1 MNRARQKQAGSV
13 IRKGTFW
20 YVRYREPVML
30 GDGTVKQVHRSR
42 KLTKATGPYQTKR
55 AAEGL
60 AERMLRPLND
70 GVLTAESTMTLNRFI
85 ETAYLPYAE
94 RQKRRSTFLGY
105 RNIWKR
111 YIKPDGER
119 ALREYRTFEC
129 EQMLTAIAC
138 THDLCRS
145 TLGHIKHFLGGAFR
159 YARRQGVLDS
169 PNPMREVEIPRARP
183 SGETHAYSLE
193 EEVRMLAIL
202 PEPAATIVAVA
213 AFTGARKGE
222 IRGFVWD
229 GYDGD
234 TIEVKQSVWRNQT
247 GEPKREKS
255 KGTIPVIAQLKL
267 FLDRHRIRSG
277 NRREGFIFRNPLG
290 KPLNL
295 DALVREGIRPA
306 LEAEKIPWHGWHAF
320 RRGLATN
327 LHRLGVSDKVIQ
339 QILRHANVTTTIN
352 IYVKMVTRDAEEA
365 MKRLETRC
373 SLVVPQTVPQ
383 LPFGRADLGNDS
395 GNASARK
402 TLSLE
407 AVTANLAERGGF
419 EPPVQVLARTTV

>member
-1 MNRARQKQAGSV
+1 MKRARQKLAGCV
-13 IRKGTFW
+13 FRKGMFW
-20 YVRYREPVML
+20 YVRYREPVVL
-30 GDGTVKQVHRSR
+30 ADGTVKQVHRSR
-42 KLTKATGPYQTKR
+42 KLTKAAGPYQTKR

-60 AERMLRPLND
+60 AEKTLRPLND
-70 GVLTAESTMTLNRFI
+70 GVLVAESTMTLNRFM
-85 ETAYLPYAE
+85 ETVYLPYAE
-94 RQKRRSTFLGY
+94 RQKRRSTFVGY
-105 RNIWKR
+105 RNLWKR
-111 YIKPDGER
+111 YIKPDGAR
-119 ALREYRTFEC
+119 ALREFRTFEC
-129 EQMLTAIAC
+129 EQMLTSIAR

-169 PNPMREVEIPRARP
+169 PNPMRDVEIPRARP
-183 SGETHAYSLE
+183 AGETHAYSLE

-222 IRGFVWD
+222 IRGFLWES
-229 GYDGD
+229 YDGF
-234 TIEVKQSVWRNQT
+234 TIEVKQSVWRNQV

-267 FLDRHRIRSG
+267 FLDRHRDRSG
-277 NRREGFIFRNPLG
+277 IPAGGFIFRNPLG
-290 KPLNL
+290 NPLNL
-295 DALVREGIRPA
+295 DALVREVIRPA
-306 LEAEKIPWHGWHAF
+306 IEAEKIPWYGWHAF

-365 MKRLETRC
+365 MKRLESNC

-383 LPFGRADLGNDS
+383 LRFESAKS
-395 GNASARK
+395 GAKMGDESARK
-402 TLSLE
+402 TLPLE
-407 AVTANLAERGGF
+407 AVRGNLAERGG
-419 EPPVQVLARTTV
+419 L

>member
-1 MNRARQKQAGSV
+1 MKRARQKQAGCV
-13 IRKGTFW
+13 VRKGAFW
-20 YVRYREPVML
+20 YVRYREPVVL
-30 GDGTVKQVHRSR
+30 EDGAIRQVQRSR

-55 AAEGL
+55 AAERL
-60 AERMLRPLND
+60 AEKTLRPLND
-70 GVLTAESTMTLNRFI
+70 GVLVAESTMTLNRFM
-85 ETAYLPYAE
+85 ETVYLPYAE
-94 RQKRRSTFLGY
+94 RQKRRSTFIGY
-105 RNIWKR
+105 RNMWKR
-111 YIKPDGER
+111 YIKPDGDR
-119 ALREYRTFEC
+119 RLREFRTFEC
-129 EQMLTAIAC
+129 EQMLTSIAR

-183 SGETHAYSLE
+183 AGETHAYSLE

-222 IRGFVWD
+222 IRGFLWQNFD
-229 GYDGD
+229 GY
-234 TIEVKQSVWRNQT
+234 TIEVKQSVWRNQV

-255 KGTIPVIAQLKL
+255 KGTIPVIAQLRL
-267 FLDRHRIRSG
+267 FLDRHRASSG
-277 NRREGFIFRNPLG
+277 NPAQGFIFRNLWG
-290 KPLNL
+290 NPLNL
-295 DALVREGIRPA
+295 DLLVRKVIRPA
-306 LEAEKIPWHGWHAF
+306 LEAEKIPWYGWHAF

-352 IYVKMVTRDAEEA
+352 IYVKMVTQDAEEA
-365 MKRLETRC
+365 MKKLESKC

-383 LPFGRADLGNDS
+383 LTYQGAESGSES
-395 GNASARK
+395 GNESARK
-402 TLSLE
+402 TLPLE
-407 AVTANLAERGGF
+407 AVRGNLAERGGF

>member
-1 MNRARQKQAGSV
+1 MKRARQKQGGCV
-13 IRKGTFW
+13 FRKGTFW
-20 YVRYREPVML
+20 YVRYREPVVL
-30 GDGTVKQVHRSR
+30 ADGTVRQVHRSQ

-60 AERMLRPLND
+60 AEKTLRPLND
-70 GVLTAESTMTLNRFI
+70 GVLVAESTMTLNRFM
-85 ETAYLPYAE
+85 ETVYLPYAE
-94 RQKRRSTFLGY
+94 RQKRRSTFVGY
-105 RNIWKR
+105 RNMWKR
-111 YIKPDGER
+111 YIKPEGDR
-119 ALREYRTFEC
+119 ALRDFRTFEC
-129 EQMLTAIAC
+129 EQMLTSIAC

-169 PNPMREVEIPRARP
+169 SNPMREVEIPRARP
-183 SGETHAYSLE
+183 AGETHAYSLE

-222 IRGFVWD
+222 IRGFLWE

-234 TIEVKQSVWRNQT
+234 TIEVKQSVWRNQV

-267 FLDRHRIRSG
+267 FLDRHRASSG
-277 NRREGFIFRNPLG
+277 NPLQGFIFQNPWG
-290 KPLNL
+290 NPLNL
-295 DALVREGIRPA
+295 EVLARKVIRPA
-306 LEAEKIPWHGWHAF
+306 LEGEKIPWYGWHAF

-365 MKRLETRC
+365 MKRLESNC

-383 LPFGRADLGNDS
+383 LQFESPKLGAKTGDE
-395 GNASARK
+395 SARK
-402 TLSLE
+402 TLTLE
-407 AVTANLAERGGF
+407 AVRGNLAERGGF